1 MGGGGGVG
9 PGVRSSG
16 VSCLSPAGDR
26 RVELPLL
33 AEAWTYQQEM
43 IGMVNLS
50 DRVVP
55 HFELKSGETYV

>member
-1 MGGGGGVG
+1 M
-9 PGVRSSG
+9 SSSS
-16 VSCLSPAGDR
+16 VSCLSMVGDR
-26 RVELPLL
+26 RAVLSMSPL

-55 HFELKSGETYV
+55 HFELKSGATYV